1 MDLFYNTDLRNY
13 EKKLKSYV
21 GLNGKIVVDYTFK
34 AELLKN
40 NVPLFLT
47 QAEYNERQNIIRDI
61 PVDMSFRDYLASE
74 FGFCAI
80 LESYRL
86 NDSYKHRIARLKRK
100 IRDLLLIDSNFYFL
114 TFTFTD
120 SVLFS
125 TSPNSRRQY
134 VRKWLKSNCIDF
146 VGNIDFGEKNHR
158 EHYHALVCCDRVD
171 TKTWLKNGAMNFEKI
186 YLDSKIDE
194 KLAKY
199 INKFMY
205 HAIKETTKRQHIIY
219 KRNVKE

>member
-1 MDLFYNTDLRNY
+1 MDLLYNTDLRRY
-13 EKKLKSYV
+13 EKKLKSY
-21 GLNGKIVVDYTFK
+21 LSINRSIDYSYK
-34 AELLKN
+34 AKLLSD

-47 QAEYNERQNIIRDI
+47 QAEYNERQEIIRDL

-86 NDSYKHRIARLKRK
+86 NDSYKHRIARLRRK
-100 IRDLLLIDSNFYFL
+100 ISDIICNNSNIFFL
-114 TFTFTD
+114 TFTFNNSCLNSTD
-120 SVLFS
+120 SD
-125 TSPNSRRQY
+125 TRRTY
-134 VRKWLKSNCIDF
+134 VRRWLKDNTIDF

-171 TKTWLKNGAMNFEKI
+171 TSIWLKNGAMNFEQVH
-186 YLDSKIDE
+186 LDNKIDE

-219 KRNVKE
+219 SRR

>member
-1 MDLFYNTDLRNY
+1 MDLLYNADLRRY
-13 EKKLKSYV
+13 EKKLKSYISI
-21 GLNGKIVVDYTFK
+21 NKSIDYSYK
-34 AELLKN
+34 AKLLSN
-40 NVPLFLT
+40 NVPLYLT
-47 QAEYNERQNIIRDI
+47 QAEYNERQEIIRDL

-86 NDSYKHRIARLKRK
+86 NDSYKHRIARLRK
-100 IRDLLLIDSNFYFL
+100 KISDIISIDSNIFFL
-114 TFTFTD
+114 TFTFNNLCLNNTD
-120 SVLFS
+120 SN
-125 TSPNSRRQY
+125 TRRKY
-134 VRKWLKSNCIDF
+134 VRRWLKDNTINY

-158 EHYHALVCCDRVD
+158 EHYHALVACNRVD
-171 TKTWLKNGAMNFEKI
+171 TSSWLDHGAMNFEQVHLSDKV
-186 YLDSKIDE
+186 DE

-219 KRNVKE
+219 SRRG